1 MSTHSDAVVIGAGQA
16 GLGTAKVLA
25 DRGLSVVVLERGR
38 IGETWLSQRWDS
50 FALNTP
56 NWMNTLPGLQDPGHD
71 SEGFMSHVELV
82 HYFESYASTFDIDVR
97 VGHNVTKVGHDGRQ
111 AGFAVEANSDAGSEQ
126 FESPYVVI
134 ASGIAHQPKIP
145 SIASKL
151 PDDIAQLSTGTYRSP
166 AQLPDGSVLVV
177 GGGQSG
183 GQIVE
188 DLLGADREVY
198 FSTSKVGRVPRRYR
212 GADFMYWMLEL
223 GIWDLP
229 TNQVDAEMILAT
241 NPLTSGVGPRGHTIS
256 FQQLAFDGAQ
266 LMGRLL
272 DVENAIVK
280 ADDLGIEYLT
290 FSDEF
295 SADLKHKIDEHIAEE
310 GIDAPDAETDSAD
323 NDRSHFPE
331 IQFVTELDLEAADVR
346 TVIWCTGFSADF
358 SWIDLPVTDAVGMPI
373 HKEGV
378 SEVPG
383 LYFIGFPWLA
393 SRKSGVIFGIE
404 EDAERIAA
412 DIGGKSERGHSD

>member
-1 MSTHSDAVVIGAGQA
+1 
-16 GLGTAKVLA
+16 
-25 DRGLSVVVLERGR
+25 
-38 IGETWLSQRWDS
+38 
-50 FALNTP
+50 
-56 NWMNTLPGLQDPGHD
+56 
-71 SEGFMSHVELV
+71 
-82 HYFESYASTFDIDVR
+82 
-97 VGHNVTKVGHDGRQ
+97 
-111 AGFAVEANSDAGSEQ
+111 
-126 FESPYVVI
+126 
-134 ASGIAHQPKIP
+134 
-145 SIASKL
+145 
-151 PDDIAQLSTGTYRSP
+151 
-166 AQLPDGSVLVV
+166 
-177 GGGQSG
+177 
-183 GQIVE
+183 
-188 DLLGADREVY
+188 
-198 FSTSKVGRVPRRYR
+198 
-212 GADFMYWMLEL
+212 MYWMLEL